1 MTVAE
6 HCIQFIENL
15 TLVGDHS
22 GKPFLLRPWQRQIIT
37 NLYRGD
43 VTKLFLLLSRKN
55 GKTQIAAGICMFH
68 LLCMK
73 NQQILGAAASQEQAS
88 RLYDAMEQMVRADP
102 VLNQLCEIIPSKKRI
117 VCEATNSF
125 YCAVTSG
132 GDVQH
137 GYSPTLVVMDELH
150 SWTQPKH
157 RKLHA
162 ALTTGFGARANPLTI
177 CISTQ
182 TADRTSLAHE
192 EFEFARKLKGRIE
205 NGKVKRS
212 GQNEN
217 PSYLAVLYYADEKSD
232 WTDKNLWKRVNPALG
247 DFLNEKFLDEE
258 FKLAQ
263 QIPSRQNYF
272 RQYYLNVPID
282 SLGKWMDMALWDK
295 CRKPLLED
303 YTRFKCWGGLD
314 IAPVNDLS
322 VFTLLFDVDGVYHVR
337 SWFWCPSADIL
348 QRSKIEQVPY
358 DQWAKSGHITPCGTN
373 TTDFSVIRRDIAAIC
388 SKYRVQK
395 IGADRSHAYE
405 IAQFLIEQGYDVEW
419 FRPGFESMGKPT
431 ARLEKLV
438 MDREIVHDG
447 NPVMDYCISNVVCE
461 SDAAENIRPSN
472 RLRRK
477 QDKIDGAISLI
488 IALGMAIWDES
499 TPEFESVYASS
510 DASIWL

>member
-6 HCIQFIENL
+6 HCISFIENL

-22 GKPFLLRPWQRQIIT
+22 GKPFVLRPFQKQIIT

-43 VTKLFLLLSRKN
+43 VTKMFLLLPRKN
-55 GKTQIAAGICMFH
+55 AKSTLISAVILFHVLCMRNQQVLIAAGSE
-68 LLCMK
+68 
-73 NQQILGAAASQEQAS
+73 SQAMRIFEI
-88 RLYDAMEQMVRADP
+88 MEQMVKQDE
-102 VLNQLCEIIPSKKRI
+102 VLSSMCNISKTRI
-117 VCEATNSF
+117 SCEATFSF
-125 YCAVTSG
+125 SQVITSS

-137 GYSPTLVVMDELH
+137 GYSPTLVVMEEFH
-150 SWTQPKH
+150 SWNQPKH

-217 PSYLAVLYYADEKSD
+217 PSYLAILYYADEKAD
-232 WTDKNLWKRVNPALG
+232 WTDKNIWKLVNPALG

-258 FKLAQ
+258 FKLAK

-272 RQYYLNVPID
+272 RQFYLNVPID
-282 SLGKWMDMALWDK
+282 SLGKWMDMALWDRCFGK
-295 CRKPLLED
+295 MPSEMSQ
-303 YTRFKCWGGLD
+303 YKCWGGLD

-322 VFTLLFDVDGVYHVR
+322 VFTLLFDVDGVYHVK
-337 SWFWCPSADIL
+337 SWFWCPAADIL

-358 DQWAKSGHITPCGTN
+358 DQWSKAGHITPCGTN
-373 TTDFSVIRRDIAAIC
+373 TTDFSVIRRDIAEIC
-388 SKYRVQK
+388 SRYRMQK

-419 FRPGFESMGKPT
+419 FRPGFESMGKGT

-447 NPVMDYCISNVVCE
+447 NPVMDYCMSNVICE